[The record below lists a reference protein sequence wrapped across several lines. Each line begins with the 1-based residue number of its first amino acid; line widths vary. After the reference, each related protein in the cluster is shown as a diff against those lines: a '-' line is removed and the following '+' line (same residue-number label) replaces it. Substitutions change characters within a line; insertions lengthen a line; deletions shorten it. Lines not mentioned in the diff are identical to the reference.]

1 VAYDTDAEGKPLEL
15 CRLCQGPVRTT
26 KGGAKVCVTCGKWV
40 ADLDPDLP
48 EAGVCASCGQPMRL
62 IPSTA
67 KGKYFRR
74 CAPCG
79 VMVQAD

>member
-1 VAYDTDAEGKPLEL
+1 
-15 CRLCQGPVRTT
+15 VRTT
-26 KGGAKVCVTCGKWV
+26 KGGAKVCVLCGKWA

-48 EAGVCASCGQPMRL
+48 EPGVCAACGQPMRL

-67 KGKYFRR
+67 RGKYFRR

-79 VMVQAD
+79 IMVPV